1 MLTRREFG
9 KLTAVAPL
17 AAMSQPVPTPIY
29 EQRLPLVALP
39 VDAPA
44 GLGVGAPWQS
54 DDDIPAMLERLNP
67 AWWYDWR
74 FECSGSPGY
83 VPMIWSDAI
92 WADHAPV
99 LESLFE
105 RRRDLFWLLWNEP
118 ERTDQA
124 DMWPDEAATL
134 TAEIAGH
141 GIRYAA
147 PGVSWNRTGMEW
159 MDAYLAAGGPVPSV
173 WHIHMYGSL
182 TPAQWHLRW
191 ADWRVWMRE
200 NGCERPTIVSET
212 NGWSEGT
219 YGQQRMIEHL
229 AGMLET
235 DDLLRAVAWFATR
248 WPAWGV
254 GAPDLLG
261 EAGDLTSVGNTFA
274 EMRSGR

>member
-1 MLTRREFG
+1 M
-9 KLTAVAPL
+9 VVPL
-17 AAMSQPVPTPIY
+17 AAMSQPVPHPVY
-29 EQRLPLVALP
+29 EQRLPLVSLP

-54 DDDIPAMLERLNP
+54 ADDIPAMLERLNP

-74 FECSGSPGY
+74 FEQAGSAGY

-99 LESLFE
+99 LESLFD

-147 PGVSWNRTGMEW
+147 PGVSLTRSGYEW
-159 MDAYLAAGGPVPSV
+159 LDAYMAAGGPVPHC
-173 WHIHMYGSL
+173 WHVHIYWCL
-182 TPAQWHLRW
+182 EPQQWDDAW
-191 ADWRVWMRE
+191 AKWLGWMRA
-200 NGCERPTIVSET
+200 NDCVRPTIVSET
-212 NGWSEGT
+212 NAWTEGT
-219 YGQQRMIEHL
+219 YGQQRMVEHV
-229 AGMLET
+229 AGKLDTEP
-235 DDLLRAVAWFATR
+235 LLKAVAWFATR
-248 WPAWGV
+248 YNEGTGHPH
-254 GAPDLLG
+254 LLNEDG
-261 EAGDLTSVGNTFA
+261 GLTSVGNTFA
-274 EMRSGR
+274 AVRSE

>member
-1 MLTRREFG
+1 MNRRDVL
-9 KLTAVAPL
+9 KLGAVAPL
-17 AAMSQPVPTPIY
+17 AAMSQPVPHPIY
-29 EQRLPLVALP
+29 EQRLPLVSLP

-54 DDDIPAMLERLNP
+54 HDDIPAMLDALRP

-74 FECSGSPGY
+74 FEQAGSAGY

-99 LESLFE
+99 LESLFD

-147 PGVSWNRTGMEW
+147 PGVSLTRSGYEW
-159 MDAYLAAGGPVPSV
+159 LDAYMAAGGPVPHC
-173 WHIHMYGSL
+173 WHVHIYWCL
-182 TPAQWHLRW
+182 EPQQWDDAW
-191 ADWRVWMRE
+191 AKWLGWMRA
-200 NGCERPTIVSET
+200 NDCVRPTIVSET
-212 NGWSEGT
+212 NAWTEGT
-219 YGQQRMIEHL
+219 YGQQRMVEHV
-229 AGMLET
+229 AGKLDTEP
-235 DDLLRAVAWFATR
+235 LLKAVAWFATR
-248 WPAWGV
+248 YNEGTGHPH
-254 GAPDLLG
+254 LLNEDG
-261 EAGDLTSVGNTFA
+261 GLTSVGNTFA
-274 EMRSGR
+274 AVRSE

>member
-1 MLTRREFG
+1 MLTRRDVL
-9 KLTAVAPL
+9 KLGSVAPL
-17 AAMSQPVPTPIY
+17 AAMSQPVPHPVY
-29 EQRLPLVALP
+29 EQYIPLMTLPMDVP
-39 VDAPA
+39 S
-44 GLGVGAPWQS
+44 GLGVGAPWQMPDS
-54 DDDIPAMLERLNP
+54 IPAMLDALRP

-74 FECSGSPGY
+74 FEQAGAPGY

-118 ERTDQA
+118 ELEGQA
-124 DMWPDEAATL
+124 NMAPELTATL
-134 TAEIAGH
+134 TAKIAAY

-159 MDAYLAAGGPVPSV
+159 MDAYLAAGGPVPRV
-173 WHIHMYGSL
+173 WHIHIYGSL
-182 TPAQWHLRW
+182 TPAQWHLKW
-191 ADWRVWMRE
+191 AAWCVWMRE

-219 YGQQRMIEHL
+219 YGQQRMIEHM
-229 AGMLET
+229 ATMLET

-254 GAPDLLG
+254 GAPDLLNENG
-261 EAGDLTSVGNTFA
+261 GLTSVGQTFA
-274 EMRSGR
+274 EVRQ